1 MKIVINGCYGGF
13 SISRAAAQ
21 HMAAA
26 GSLQAQ
32 KEIDD
37 SPERFYG
44 YGYVDGMGG
53 YDRGDP
59 LLVAAV
65 EALGDAANGGCAEL
79 RVVEIPDGTDYEID
93 EYDGLEH
100 IAEKHRTWS

>member
-1 MKIVINGCYGGF
+1 MKIVINSCYGGF
-13 SISRAAAQ
+13 SISLAAAQ

-26 GSLQAQ
+26 GSLLAQ
-32 KEIDD
+32 KEIN
-37 SPERFYG
+37 SPGRFYG
-44 YGYVDGMGG
+44 YGYVDGVGDG

-65 EALGDAANGGCAEL
+65 EALGDAANGGCAKL

-93 EYDGLEH
+93 EYDGFERV
-100 IAEKHRTWS
+100 AEKHRTWG